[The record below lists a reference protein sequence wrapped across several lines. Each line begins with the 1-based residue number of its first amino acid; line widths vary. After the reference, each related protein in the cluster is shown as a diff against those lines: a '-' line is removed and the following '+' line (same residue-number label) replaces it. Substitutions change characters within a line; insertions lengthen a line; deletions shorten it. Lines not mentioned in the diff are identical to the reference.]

1 MAENNTLEQEI
12 NKIRSDEKRFG
23 WINSGA
29 QYFVATLAVVGS
41 IAASILAAFE
51 APTWLTAVVAAIPAA
66 VAAITKVFPFEAR
79 ALAHWKK
86 EFRLHG
92 LLSKLR
98 YEGVDPKV
106 VSEEFREI
114 ELKTFEEWPLLA
126 PSVAEGEVESR
137 NRSPER

>member
-1 MAENNTLEQEI
+1 MAEKNDLEQEI
-12 NKIRSDEKRFG
+12 DKIRSDEKRFG
-23 WINSGA
+23 WLNSCA
-29 QYFVATLAVVGS
+29 QYFVATLALVGS
-41 IAASILAAFE
+41 IAASILAAFD
-51 APTWLTAVVAAIPAA
+51 APRWLTAVVAAIPAA

-98 YEGVDPKV
+98 YEGVDPKA

-114 ELKTFEEWPLLA
+114 ELKTFDEWPLLA
-126 PSVAEGEVESR
+126 PSVAEGRVEPS